1 LKKIGEEMHLAR
13 DLGIDRG
20 CGGSSRGEF
29 DSGGGDDG
37 NMHGTEEYCR
47 RMVQENPGNHLFLRN
62 HAQLLYQLSPVSI
75 LRV

>member
-1 LKKIGEEMHLAR
+1 MMGEEMRLAR

-29 DSGGGDDG
+29 DSGGGDDAG
-37 NMHGTEEYCR
+37 HRGILYEDGAG
-47 RMVQENPGNHLFLRN
+47 NPGNPWFLRN
-62 HAQLLYQLSPVSI
+62 HAQLLYQLSPVSF

>member
-1 LKKIGEEMHLAR
+1 MKKIGEEMHLAR
-13 DLGIDRG
+13 DLGIDR
-20 CGGSSRGEF
+20 RGEF

-75 LRV
+75 LGV